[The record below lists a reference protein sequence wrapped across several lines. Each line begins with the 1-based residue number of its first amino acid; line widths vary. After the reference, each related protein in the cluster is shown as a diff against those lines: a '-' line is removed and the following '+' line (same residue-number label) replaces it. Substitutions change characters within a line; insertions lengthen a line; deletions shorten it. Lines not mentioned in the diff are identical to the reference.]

1 MRLEFPPDS
10 SPVLTRLCSRM
21 LAVGLLACV
30 PLAHGQTLGGAGGPA
45 GDAAKVEKC
54 DAPKGTLAV
63 VEPQDAVLQALLKIG
78 LQSPSGMIRL
88 IVQQSNCFQIVER
101 GAAFQNLMQERALAS
116 GGQLQAG
123 QNIGQG
129 QMVAADFVVTP
140 SVVFSNPNA
149 GGVGGGMIGFG
160 GALGL
165 LGAIA
170 GGLKFKEAQT
180 SMTMADARSGLQVA
194 AAEGSAQKTDFNIG
208 GALFGAA
215 GGAALGGYSNTAE
228 GKIVSASFLDNWN
241 KIVVAIRNNPSL
253 VQATAGAASQANAAA
268 SVKAGAGQAGDIF
281 VPKIAGVKAYSTAA
295 DSGAVVATLGKSD
308 EVIYGGEEKDGFL
321 KVETASGTA
330 WVKSIMMRK
339 Q

>member
-1 MRLEFPPDS
+1 MPMENRPLFSTLLPATC
-10 SPVLTRLCSRM
+10 VAL
-21 LAVGLLACV
+21 GLLTATAGV
-30 PLAHGQTLGGAGGPA
+30 HAQTLGGAGGPA

-63 VEPQDAVLQALLKIG
+63 VEPQDAVLQALLRIG
-78 LQSPSGMIRL
+78 LQSPTGMIRL

-123 QNIGQG
+123 QNVGQG

-149 GGVGGGMIGFG
+149 GGVGGGLAGFG

-165 LGAIA
+165 FGAIA

-180 SMTMADARSGLQVA
+180 SMTMADTRSGLQIA

-208 GALFGAA
+208 AVLFGA
-215 GGAALGGYSNTAE
+215 GGGGALGGYSNTAE

-241 KIVVAIRNNPSL
+241 KIVVAVRDNPSL
-253 VQATAGAASQANAAA
+253 IQARAGAASQANAAG
-268 SVKAGAGQAGDIF
+268 SVKAGAGQAGDVY
-281 VPKIAGVKAYSTAA
+281 VPKIAGVKAYRTAA
-295 DSGAVVATLGKSD
+295 EGAVVATLGKAD
-308 EVIYGGEEKDGFL
+308 EVIYGGEEKDGYL

-330 WVKSIMMRK
+330 WVKAIMLRK

>member
-1 MRLEFPPDS
+1 MAL
-10 SPVLTRLCSRM
+10 
-21 LAVGLLACV
+21 GLMASGGS
-30 PLAHGQTLGGAGGPA
+30 AQAQTLGGAGGPA

-88 IVQQSNCFQIVER
+88 IIQQSNCFQIVER

-123 QNIGQG
+123 QNVGQG

-149 GGVGGGMIGFG
+149 GGVGGGLAGFG

-165 LGAIA
+165 FGAIA

-180 SMTMADARSGLQVA
+180 SMTMADTRSGLQVA
-194 AAEGSAQKTDFNIG
+194 AAEGSAQKTDFNV
-208 GALFGAA
+208 GAVLFGAG

-241 KIVVAIRNNPSL
+241 KIVVALRDNPSL
-253 VQATAGAASQANAAA
+253 IQARAGAASQANAAS
-268 SVKAGAGQAGDIF
+268 SVKAGAAQAGDVY
-281 VPKIAGVKAYSTAA
+281 VPKIAGVKAYRTAA
-295 DSGAVVATLGKSD
+295 EGAVVATLGKSD
-308 EVIYGGEEKDGFL
+308 EVIYGGEERDGFL

>member
-1 MRLEFPPDS
+1 MPMENRPLFSTLLPATC
-10 SPVLTRLCSRM
+10 VAL
-21 LAVGLLACV
+21 GLLTATAGV
-30 PLAHGQTLGGAGGPA
+30 QAQTLGGAGGPA

-63 VEPQDAVLQALLKIG
+63 VEPQDAVLQALLRIG
-78 LQSPSGMIRL
+78 LQSPTGMIRL

-123 QNIGQG
+123 QNVGQG

-149 GGVGGGMIGFG
+149 GGVGGGLAGFG

-165 LGAIA
+165 FGAIA

-180 SMTMADARSGLQVA
+180 SMTMADTRSGLQIA

-208 GALFGAA
+208 AVLFGA
-215 GGAALGGYSNTAE
+215 GGGGALGGYSNTAE

-241 KIVVAIRNNPSL
+241 KIVVAVRDNPSL
-253 VQATAGAASQANAAA
+253 IQARAGAASQANAAG
-268 SVKAGAGQAGDIF
+268 SVKAGAGQAGDVY
-281 VPKIAGVKAYSTAA
+281 VPKIAGVKAYRTAA
-295 DSGAVVATLGKSD
+295 EGAVVATLGKAD
-308 EVIYGGEEKDGFL
+308 EVIYGGEEKDGYL

-330 WVKSIMMRK
+330 WVKAIMLRK

>member
-1 MRLEFPPDS
+1 MKNIRQRKPS
-10 SPVLTRLCSRM
+10 NRVVLITC
-21 LAVGLLACV
+21 AAGLLMVQVAGV
-30 PLAHGQTLGGAGGPA
+30 QAQTLGGASGPA
-45 GDAAKVEKC
+45 GDATKVEKC
-54 DAPKGTLAV
+54 DASKGTLAV

-101 GAAFQNLMQERALAS
+101 GAAFQNLMQERALAA

-123 QNIGQG
+123 QNVGGG

-149 GGVGGGMIGFG
+149 GGVGGGLAGFG

-165 LGAIA
+165 FGAIA

-180 SMTMADARSGLQVA
+180 SMTMADTRSGLQVA
-194 AAEGSAQKTDFNIG
+194 AAEGSAQKTDFNV
-208 GALFGAA
+208 GAVLFGAG

-241 KIVVAIRNNPSL
+241 KIVVAVRANPSL
-253 VQATAGAASQANAAA
+253 VQARAGAASLANAAA
-268 SVKAGAGQAGDIF
+268 SVTAGAGQAGDVF
-281 VPKIAGVKAYSTAA
+281 VPKIAGVKAYRTAA
-295 DSGAVVATLGKSD
+295 EGAVVATLGKTD
-308 EVIYGGEEKDGFL
+308 EVIYGGE
-321 KVETASGTA
+321 
-330 WVKSIMMRK
+330 
-339 Q
+339 

>member
-1 MRLEFPPDS
+1 MPTDNRTLFSTLWPAS
-10 SPVLTRLCSRM
+10 C
-21 LAVGLLACV
+21 LALGLVAAA
-30 PLAHGQTLGGAGGPA
+30 PLAHAQTLGGASGPA
-45 GDAAKVEKC
+45 GDVTKVEKC

-63 VEPQDAVLQALLKIG
+63 VEPQDAVLQALLRIG

-116 GGQLQAG
+116 GGQLLAG
-123 QNIGQG
+123 QNVGQG

-149 GGVGGGMIGFG
+149 GGVGGGLAGFG

-165 LGAIA
+165 FGAIA

-180 SMTMADARSGLQVA
+180 SMTMADTRSGLQIA

-208 GALFGAA
+208 AVLFGSG

-241 KIVVAIRNNPSL
+241 KIVVSIRDNPSL
-253 VQATAGAASQANAAA
+253 IQARAGSASQANAAA
-268 SVKAGAGQAGDIF
+268 SVKAGAGQAGDVY
-281 VPKIAGVKAYSTAA
+281 VPKIAGVKAYRTAA
-295 DSGAVVATLGKSD
+295 EGAVVATLGKAD
-308 EVIYGGEEKDGFL
+308 EVIFGGEEKDGYL

-330 WVKSIMMRK
+330 WVKAIMMRK

>member
-1 MRLEFPPDS
+1 MPMENRSLFSTLLPATC
-10 SPVLTRLCSRM
+10 VAL
-21 LAVGLLACV
+21 GLLTATAG
-30 PLAHGQTLGGAGGPA
+30 AHAQTLGGAGGPA

-63 VEPQDAVLQALLKIG
+63 VEPQDAVLQALLRIG
-78 LQSPSGMIRL
+78 LQTPTGMIRL
-88 IVQQSNCFQIVER
+88 IVQQTNCFQIVER

-123 QNIGQG
+123 QNVGQG

-149 GGVGGGMIGFG
+149 GGVGGGLAGFG

-165 LGAIA
+165 FGAIA

-180 SMTMADARSGLQVA
+180 SMTMADTRSGLQIA

-208 GALFGAA
+208 AVLFGA
-215 GGAALGGYSNTAE
+215 GGGGALGGYSNTAE
-228 GKIVSASFLDNWN
+228 GKIVSASFLDNLN
-241 KIVVAIRNNPSL
+241 KIVEAVRDNPSL
-253 VQATAGAASQANAAA
+253 IQARAGAASQANAAG
-268 SVKAGAGQAGDIF
+268 SVKAGAGQAGDVY
-281 VPKIAGVKAYSTAA
+281 VPKIAGVKAYRTAA
-295 DSGAVVATLGKSD
+295 EGAVVATLGKAD
-308 EVIYGGEEKDGFL
+308 EVIYGGEEKDGYL

-330 WVKSIMMRK
+330 WVKAIMLRK